1 MRECTEGGR
10 WHWGS
15 GLAPVGVPP
24 RPLWALVPR
33 CLCLHTLG
41 ERQLPLNSHAMT
53 AARRDHVI
61 CDLVLNNSVSLL
73 KFTVPPA
80 FLGPSPQGEA
90 GWALGTGPGG
100 GRAAIGFA
108 RQRLCARLTPK
119 QRWRE
124 GPRVPIRVCSARSSL
139 PLETTKTSAFPFAD
153 PHRAWDLGTVHLKD
167 KCFPDFGCPRT

>member
-10 WHWGS
+10 RHWGS

-100 GRAAIGFA
+100 GQAAIRFCSSAPVRQVDTEAEVA
-108 RQRLCARLTPK
+108 RRTACPHPRLQRPF
-119 QRWRE
+119 
-124 GPRVPIRVCSARSSL
+124 I
-139 PLETTKTSAFPFAD
+139 TSAGD
-153 PHRAWDLGTVHLKD
+153 D
-167 KCFPDFGCPRT
+167 KNISISVR